1 MKNFTN
7 FGVKRRSFPEYNYNA
22 LWSNLKTI
30 RTGKGVAKELPAD
43 RAEFYDVSLGNKC
56 VTGKCQ
62 FCYVSS
68 NPNGEYYEDVCQ
80 TWKKWMDT
88 FPKDIIKH
96 NVTLTEKPFQIAIG
110 SEGESTET
118 PNICE
123 ILETVYTTGVVP
135 NYTSNGVILSYYDKP
150 NTEYY
155 ELANKILDYT
165 RRFVGGVAISFGN

>member
-43 RAEFYDVSLGNKC
+43 RAEFYDVSLGTYCNLGTH
-56 VTGKCQ
+56 VDGKYLPPCPW
-62 FCYVSS
+62 CYVNSS
-68 NPNGEYYEDVCQ
+68 CEGVYYEDICE
-80 TWKKWMDT
+80 TWKKWIDT

-110 SEGESTET
+110 E
-118 PNICE
+118 
-123 ILETVYTTGVVP
+123 
-135 NYTSNGVILSYYDKP
+135 
-150 NTEYY
+150 
-155 ELANKILDYT
+155 
-165 RRFVGGVAISFGN
+165 